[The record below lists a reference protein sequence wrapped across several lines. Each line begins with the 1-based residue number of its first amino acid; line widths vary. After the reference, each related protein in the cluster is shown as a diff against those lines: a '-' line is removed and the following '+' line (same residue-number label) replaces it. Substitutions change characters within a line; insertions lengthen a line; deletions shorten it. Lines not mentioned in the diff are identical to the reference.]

1 MLKLS
6 LDQTAFDALTDQ
18 QKSLYV
24 EKDGNH
30 ILDIEGGV
38 VPLCEFD
45 KLKTENSTLLGQVY
59 GPDGKKS
66 YREMFEGS
74 QTANQAIRKERDA
87 FETDLKKWQALGT
100 LEDLQRSLDELEEL
114 RKKGGNMDE
123 AQKQITALKA
133 DIRKLTD
140 ERDQLNTRYGD
151 LEKERN
157 ELADFK
163 TKAKQQADFAS
174 AQTQINEAVAR
185 LEGANKPALTRSLIG
200 MYKNGELALGEDGK
214 LFAPEN
220 NQTLDAFAAYY
231 MKLYRLY
238 DQPAGVPG
246 GATPPLNGGHST
258 NNEKVTAKTL
268 ADTFRI

>member
-6 LDQTAFDALTDQ
+6 LDQASFDALDAQ
-18 QKSLYV
+18 QKALYI

-30 ILDIEGGV
+30 ILDIEGGAV
-38 VPLCEFD
+38 AQSEFD
-45 KLKTENSTLLGQVY
+45 KLKEENTALAGKIN
-59 GPDGKKS
+59 GPEGKS
-66 YREMFEGS
+66 YKDMFEGS
-74 QTANQAIRKERDA
+74 QNANKAIRTERDA
-87 FETDLKKWQALGT
+87 FEAENKKWQALGKI
-100 LEDLQRSLDELEEL
+100 EELQAKLDELEEL
-114 RKKGGNMDE
+114 RKKGGSMDE

-140 ERDQLNTRYGD
+140 ERDQLNSKYEG

-163 TKAKQQADFAS
+163 TKAKQQADFAN
-174 AQTQINEAVAR
+174 AQTQINEAVSK
-185 LEGANKPALTRSLIG
+185 LEGANKPALIRSLVG

-238 DQPAGVPG
+238 DSPSGVPG
-246 GATPPLNGGHST
+246 GATPPPPGGHNT
-258 NNEKVTAKTL
+258 NNEKVTAKTI